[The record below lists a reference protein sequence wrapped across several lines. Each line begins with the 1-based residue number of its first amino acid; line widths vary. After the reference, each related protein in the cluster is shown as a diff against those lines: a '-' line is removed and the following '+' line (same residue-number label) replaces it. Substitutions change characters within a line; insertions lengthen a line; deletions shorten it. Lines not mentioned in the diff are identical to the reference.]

1 MTEVAHMRA
10 VASGEIKGTGAA
22 TARRAGEKYVP
33 WMLLAPTMIIMT
45 LVGFFPL
52 VHSLYISMTSY
63 RPTEIDKPQGFVG
76 LDNYVRAFSD
86 PLFGHSLLLTGL
98 FTGLSVGLSLVLA
111 VLLAALFNLRL
122 PGFVAMRTI
131 VLIPMLITPIAVGIT
146 WRIMMMPDLGVL
158 NFLLA
163 MLGIPPQPWA
173 NSATSALMAMVL
185 VDVWQWTPFMF
196 IIIFAGLRALPRSPF
211 EAAAIDGAGP
221 IRTFFSVTLPM
232 LRPVIVVAVLL
243 RVIDAIRTYD
253 TVYIIT
259 RGGPDFAS
267 DLVSVYLQ
275 RANFKFFDLGYGA
288 AISWLTLIAI
298 LAIVLIFVRLTG
310 FMKLLAD
317 KEGR

>member
-1 MTEVAHMRA
+1 MRA

-76 LDNYVRAFSD
+76 LENYVRAFSD

-131 VLIPMLITPIAVGIT
+131 VLVPMLITPIAVGIT

-163 MLGIPPQPWA
+163 KLGIPPQPWA

-221 IRTFFSVTLPM
+221 IRTFYSVTLPM

-310 FMKLLAD
+310 FMKLLAV